1 MRDFDE
7 PGRARLVLN
16 PEGFARRERL
26 VAYEVGNTLLMLNL
40 ELQQRFGL
48 RAEEYQIFLLIVMA
62 TVQRLAR
69 APGDNEA
76 LLDRTP
82 LPPEEAG
89 SISRRRI
96 AETLEIPLET
106 VRRTVASLLAQGQVV
121 ERRRGCLS
129 TPGGTLAQ
137 LGKDEVPERMARR
150 ILLVSNVMIKI
161 GAADLGAPE

>member
-1 MRDFDE
+1 MRDFE
-7 PGRARLVLN
+7 ELGRARLVLD
-16 PEGFARRERL
+16 PEGFTRRERL
-26 VAYEVGNTLLMLNL
+26 VAYEIGNTLLMLNL

-82 LPPEEAG
+82 LPPEESG

-106 VRRTVASLLAQGQVV
+106 VRRTVAGLLARGMVV

-129 TPGGTLAQ
+129 TPGGTLEHLATDA
-137 LGKDEVPERMARR
+137 LPERMART
-150 ILLVSNVMIKI
+150 ILSVSNVMTRL
-161 GAADLGAPE
+161 GAAHLAAPK